1 MFASSRHRSTGFTL
15 VELLVVIAIV
25 GVMVAILLPAIQA
38 AREAARRGACAN
50 NMRQL
55 GIGMQNFYSSNNA
68 FPSGSTSKSWPTA
81 PSNPW
86 TFYRWSALAQL
97 TPFLE
102 ESNVHD
108 ALDLTV
114 PLYGVNL
121 AITPQNKTG
130 VALVLPLFLCPADL
144 GQVVSPGFGPTNYAM
159 CAGTGAGGGTP
170 LNTDGIFYVNSRT
183 RLSQIS
189 DGSSHTALASES
201 VLGNTDG
208 SMLQKDYTVDYKFTL
223 SAPLTDVRC
232 SLSQLW
238 NVSNGR
244 GFAWVNGEFRCA
256 MYNHYYTPNQPIAD
270 CLGVSLGGGL
280 QLQDTP
286 FGWRAARSRHVGGV
300 NLLMAD
306 SSVQFV
312 YDDVDPS
319 VWQAWATRKG
329 NEVASPM
336 GE

>member
-1 MFASSRHRSTGFTL
+1 MFTPRRPRTTGFTL

-25 GVMVAILLPAIQA
+25 GVMVAILLPSIQA
-38 AREAARRGACAN
+38 AREAARRSACAN
-50 NMRQL
+50 NLRQL
-55 GIGMQNFYSSNNA
+55 GIGTQNFYSVNNA
-68 FPSGSTSKSWPTA
+68 FPNGSESKAWPAA
-81 PSNPW
+81 PSNAW

-97 TPFLE
+97 APFLE

-114 PLYGVNL
+114 PLYGINL
-121 AITPQNKTG
+121 DVTPQNKYG
-130 VALVLPLFLCPADL
+130 AALAVPLFLCPADL
-144 GQVVSPGFGPTNYAM
+144 GQVVSPGFGPTNYAV

-170 LNTDGIFYVNSRT
+170 VNTDGIFYVNSRT

-208 SMLQKDYTVDYKFTL
+208 SLLQKDYTVDYKFTL
-223 SAPLTDVRC
+223 SSPLTDARC
-232 SLSQLW
+232 ATTQQW

-244 GFAWVNGEFRCA
+244 GFAWVSGEFRCA
-256 MYNHYYTPNQPIAD
+256 LYNHYYTPNQPIAD
-270 CLGVSLGGGL
+270 CLGVTLTGGL
-280 QLQDTP
+280 PMQYTP
-286 FGWRAARSRHVGGV
+286 YGWRAARSRHPGGV

-329 NEVASPM
+329 NEVAAPSN
-336 GE
+336 E